1 MTDSKVKAIFIG
13 GTGRSGTTVLGK
25 ILNKHNQI
33 YCFPQ
38 EIRFI
43 TDPDGLLSLQNS
55 LVNDWSKFHS
65 DFGMTRFICLMD
77 HLRIKYKGR
86 YPNHGLSDLVT
97 QEFYDSWVK
106 DFTNELIGHSFKSGW
121 AARVNIFNK
130 SLIKILGKN
139 AITEKFLNNSFYCP
153 PLSLEDFEKKACK
166 FILNFFHQAAIL
178 NNSKMVIEHT
188 PSNLLHFG
196 FILNMIPNAKL
207 IHIYRDPRD
216 VICSYK
222 TKDWGSSDIGEN
234 ANWIKDVLNQW
245 ELKKRSLH
253 SSSFLELSFE
263 ELIFSFESKM
273 KTICEFLEIS
283 FDDKFKDVDLSHHN
297 IDRWKKDLDADEKV
311 ILNEK
316 FSDLVDLYGY

>member
-139 AITEKFLNNSFYCP
+139 AITEKF
-153 PLSLEDFEKKACK
+153 
-166 FILNFFHQAAIL
+166 L